1 MPQQPDRLLAE
12 SYNPFAEEWRAY
24 ASAQYRSLR
33 DHAPVHKFDG
43 FKYPLYALTRH
54 EDIKA
59 MLRDPDL
66 WSSRY
71 GQAPM
76 YIEEKGMVCDPPQHT
91 AKRRML
97 NPVFTTRRVD
107 AMRDGI
113 GRLVDRLIDAIV
125 ERGGCDLYRDFAAI
139 FPMSVAADLLGV
151 EAARHADFRRWTGE
165 FITAQLTSNREQEQA
180 VRRKFAAY
188 FEPLLDARRELL
200 ATSPQQ
206 APDDAINNL
215 VTARHDD
222 GSPFDNEEIFPLLN
236 SVVTGAS
243 DTTALLLANC
253 VYRLLEDRR
262 RWEQLCADPGL
273 AEAAI
278 EEALRFDPPVM
289 GVFRTNK
296 REVVLH
302 GQTIPAN
309 SKVQAFIAA
318 GNRDERVWEHPD
330 EFRLD
335 RDVSEMKQKQLGFGH
350 GNRFCI
356 GAHLVRLDTAIALRR
371 LAERLPALRLAG
383 EPGHFVVMQM
393 QGINALPVAWDGQA
407 G

>member
-1 MPQQPDRLLAE
+1 MGLQPNRELADR
-12 SYNPFAEEWRAY
+12 YNPFSEDWRY
-24 ASAQYRSLR
+24 YPSIQYRALR
-33 DHAPVHKFDG
+33 DHTPVHKFDG
-43 FKYPLYALTRH
+43 FEYPLYALTRH
-54 EDIKA
+54 EDIKL

-76 YIEEKGMVCDPPQHT
+76 YIEEKGMVCDPPEHT

-97 NPVFTTRRVD
+97 NPVFTTRRVEGL
-107 AMRDGI
+107 RDGI
-113 GRLVDRLIDAIV
+113 GLQVDRLIDDIIG
-125 ERGGCDLYRDFAAI
+125 RGSCDLYRDLVAI

-151 EAARHADFRRWTGE
+151 EASRHADFRRWTGE

-180 VRRKFAAY
+180 VRRKFADY
-188 FEPLLDARRELL
+188 FRPLLDSRRELL
-200 ATSPQQ
+200 AKSPDQ
-206 APDDAINNL
+206 APDDAINIL
-215 VTARHDD
+215 VTATHDD
-222 GSPFDNEEIFPLLN
+222 GRFFDNEEIFPLLN

-243 DTTALLLANC
+243 DTTALLLTTC
-253 VYRLLEDRR
+253 VYRLLETPQLWQR
-262 RWEQLCADPGL
+262 LCASPDL

-278 EEALRFDPPVM
+278 EETLRFDPPVM
-289 GVFRTNK
+289 GVFRTNR

-318 GNRDERVWEHPD
+318 GNRDERAWDRPD

-335 RDVSEMKQKQLGFGH
+335 RDLQVMRQKQLGFGH

-356 GAHLVRLDTAIALRR
+356 GAHLVRLDTAIALRH
-371 LAERLPALRLAG
+371 LAQRMPGLRLAG
-383 EPGHFVVMQM
+383 APGRFVVMQM
-393 QGINALPVAWDGQA
+393 QGVNALPVAW
-407 G
+407 

>member
-1 MPQQPDRLLAE
+1 MEPQSDKELAE
-12 SYNPFAEEWRAY
+12 RYNPFAGDWRQY
-24 ASAQYRSLR
+24 ASAQYRALR
-33 DHAPVHKFDG
+33 NHAPVHKFEG
-43 FKYPLYALTRH
+43 FEYPLFALTRH
-54 EDIKA
+54 ADIKA

-76 YIEEKGMVCDPPQHT
+76 YIEEKGMVCDPPEHT

-97 NPVFTTRRVD
+97 NPVFTTRRVE
-107 AMRDGI
+107 ALRDGI
-113 GRLVDRLIDAIV
+113 GQLVDRLIDAVID
-125 ERGGCDLYRDFAAI
+125 RGQCDLYRDLAAI

-151 EAARHADFRRWTGE
+151 EASRHADFRRWTGE
-165 FITAQLTSNREQEQA
+165 FITAQLTSNRVEEQA
-180 VRRKFAAY
+180 VRSRFAEY
-188 FEPLLDARRELL
+188 FRPLLDARRALL
-200 ATSPQQ
+200 AQAPQS
-206 APDDAINNL
+206 APDDAVNIL
-215 VTARHDD
+215 VTATHDD
-222 GSPFDNEEIFPLLN
+222 GSPFENEEIFPLLN

-243 DTTALLLANC
+243 DTTALLLATC
-253 VYRLLEDRR
+253 VYRLLETPAL
-262 RWEQLCADPGL
+262 WQQLCANPDL

-278 EEALRFDPPVM
+278 EETLRFDPPVM
-289 GVFRTNK
+289 GVFRTNR

-318 GNRDERVWEHPD
+318 GNRDDRAWDRPD

-335 RDVSEMKQKQLGFGH
+335 RDVFEMRQKQLGFGH

-371 LAERLPALRLAG
+371 LAQRMPGLRLSG
-383 EPGHFVVMQM
+383 QPGRFVVMQM
-393 QGINALPVAWDGQA
+393 QGVNALPVAW
-407 G
+407 